1 VGTVAVVIAASG
13 LLGLMFGSFAN
24 VPIHRWPR
32 GGTVSRPR
40 TSACPS
46 CEQPIAAR
54 DNVPVVSWLLL
65 RGRCRN
71 CQAPIHW
78 RYPLVELATAILFAA
93 MAAIHGWTGI
103 LPALLVIAWSMV
115 VGVAIDLEFRII
127 PNRMTYPLAPL
138 MLALVTLAAVLDGGA
153 WSAWR
158 TAVYAGLAVPAA
170 MLTFSLLFEWL
181 RGKPGIGMGDI
192 KWAPSLALPVAYVG
206 DWMGVVIWFYG
217 TIISAGVIAIILV
230 AAGKAK
236 MASRI
241 PYGPYLALGA
251 VLAILARDPIGAWID
266 TRILGL

>member
-1 VGTVAVVIAASG
+1 MVALVAGAG
-13 LLGLMFGSFAN
+13 LLGLVFGSFAN

-32 GGTVSRPR
+32 GGNVSQPR
-40 TSACPS
+40 ASACPS

-54 DNVPVVSWLLL
+54 DNIPVLSWLLL
-65 RGRCRN
+65 RAKCRN
-71 CQAPIHW
+71 CGARIHW
-78 RYPLVELATAILFAA
+78 RYPLVEISTAVLFAA
-93 MAAIHGWTGI
+93 MAGVHGWTGI

-153 WSAWR
+153 WLTWR

-170 MLTFSLLFEWL
+170 MLAFSLVFEFL
-181 RGKPGIGMGDI
+181 RGKAGIGMGDI

-206 DWMGVVIWFYG
+206 GWMGVIIWFYG
-217 TIISAGVIAIILV
+217 TIISAGVIAIVLV
-230 AAGKAK
+230 IAGKAK

-241 PYGPYLALGA
+241 PYGPYLAIG
-251 VLAILARDPIGAWID
+251 VLLALLAGDPIGAWIEA
-266 TRILGL
+266 RILGL